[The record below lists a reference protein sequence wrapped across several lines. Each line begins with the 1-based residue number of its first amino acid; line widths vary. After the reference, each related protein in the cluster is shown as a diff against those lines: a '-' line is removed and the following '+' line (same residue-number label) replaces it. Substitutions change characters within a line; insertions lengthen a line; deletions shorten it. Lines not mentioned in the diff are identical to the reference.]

1 MSNNVMSLNQSQARL
16 YALNQKKRS
25 LPVDMTVVKL
35 SNTKDEAS
43 VDEKNDTSEMNDG
56 EKRVDI
62 VPTASAEQMLDSG
75 ENGNNSV
82 KRRKK
87 IKRDEDNAVKGGLG
101 GLGGIIGSGVPLGA
115 NYLQVRPKNRL
126 DDLAGVDSALN
137 QIKDMV
143 FYPLRY
149 PKVYELLG
157 VRAPCGLL
165 LHGPSGCGKTALA
178 LSIAGE
184 LGLPFYKASG
194 PELVGGTS
202 GESEERIRDVFN
214 TAIANTPSVL
224 FIDQIDVIAGKKDVA
239 SQRGMDRRIIAQL
252 SDSIDAINNLD
263 HESEEGE
270 EGKREHLMAESSES
284 GATAASKPLN
294 IVILI
299 AATNKADN
307 LDTSVRGRFARE
319 IALPV
324 PDAVGRTKILK
335 LLTAKMSFE
344 IDVDF
349 DVLGKVTPG
358 YVGTDLKTLVREA
371 GMNAVSRIVAA
382 AGGDDASVDA
392 INASSSC
399 AISMNDFMVAT
410 KSIQP
415 TAKREGFAVVPDVT
429 WDDVGALAEI
439 REELLHNVL
448 EPIANPE
455 KFKSL
460 GLDIPAGVL
469 FFGPPGCGKT
479 LLAKAIA
486 NQSGANFISVKGPE
500 LLNMYVGESESRVRQ
515 VFSRARSSAPCVIF
529 FDELDALCPKRGGG
543 IHGSGSGDNVSERV
557 VNQLL
562 TELDGLESRK
572 DVYIIAATN
581 RLELIDD
588 AMLRPGRLGKL
599 LYVPLPN
606 SSDRTSILTALTVGS
621 KGKIKISFD
630 AANGGVD
637 ISKVMSDVRS
647 EGFSGADIA
656 NLLREAGLAVI
667 REWYG
672 NSEFG
677 NSTSNNVI
685 MGRHFEEAFTRVRPS
700 VSLED
705 RKRYE
710 KVHEYIKA
718 GMGPVQALAAAKKQH

>member
-1 MSNNVMSLNQSQARL
+1 MSLNQSQARL
-16 YALNQKKRS
+16 YALSQKKRS

-35 SNTKDEAS
+35 SNGKEEA
-43 VDEKNDTSEMNDG
+43 VIDG
-56 EKRVDI
+56 ANENCGTIEDGKRNDI
-62 VPTASAEQMLDSG
+62 VPTSTAVADNSDSG
-75 ENGNNSV
+75 ANNV
-82 KRRKK
+82 AKRRKK
-87 IKRDEDNAVKGGLG
+87 VKRDDDAGTVN
-101 GLGGIIGSGVPLGA
+101 GGIASGILGNSIPTGA
-115 NYLQVRPKNRL
+115 NYLQTRPKNRL
-126 DDLAGVDSALN
+126 NDLAGVDVALN

-143 FYPLRY
+143 FYPLKY

-263 HESEEGE
+263 HENEEE
-270 EGKREHLMAESSES
+270 KDKEILMADSNESSS
-284 GATAASKPLN
+284 PTASKPLN

-307 LDTSVRGRFARE
+307 LDSSVRGRFARE

-324 PDAVGRTKILK
+324 PDAVGRTKILR
-335 LLTAKMSFE
+335 LLTTKMSLE
-344 IDVDF
+344 SDVDF
-349 DVLGKVTPG
+349 ELLGKLTPG

-371 GMNAVSRIVAA
+371 GMNAVSRIVTAG
-382 AGGDDASVDA
+382 GGDDIPVDI
-392 INASSSC
+392 INSTTSC
-399 AISMNDFMVAT
+399 AIYMDDFMIAT

-606 SSDRTSILTALTVGS
+606 SNDRTSILTALTVGS

-630 AANGGVD
+630 VANGGVD

-685 MGRHFEEAFTRVRPS
+685 MGRHFEEAFTKVRPS
-700 VSLED
+700 VALED
-705 RKRYE
+705 RRRYE
-710 KVHEYIKA
+710 KVHELIKS